1 MAIKKEI
8 EINVK
13 TDKAVKNVDNLNK
26 EIKKTNEE
34 SKKTGE
40 GVKDLA
46 KLSDSATGGMISKF
60 GSLTGT
66 LGKVSVAFR
75 SVGAAIAASGIGLLV
90 IVIAS
95 VISAFKSSEE
105 GQNKFAKLM
114 GQIGVITGNL
124 MDVLASFGELIIGIL
139 SGDSKAIKEA
149 TAFGKK
155 IWDVVGLPIKNIIDI
170 VKTAGAVLGSLFSG
184 DVQGALDNL
193 NKGIGDVKGNF
204 VEAKDAINDVT
215 DAVKNF
221 ASETSKEMKSASE
234 VADMRAKAAKIERG
248 LLVERARLEGN
259 ISELKLKSRDIDNF
273 TAKQR
278 LAFLK
283 EAQKLEDTLLVKE
296 QEAKK
301 LKFEAQK
308 LENTFSKTNIEN
320 LDKEAQA
327 EADLLNIKT
336 RRLDQQKAT
345 LREVNRTNRE
355 ISAQEKAA
363 SEERKKLLDEEQKKK
378 EEVIKKEIEDEKKRN
393 DAIEALRKS
402 YAQKIED
409 LEDTTELQKIE
420 RQQQRALLELETLN
434 ASEEQK
440 LELLQY
446 YSALRLNAQK
456 TENEKADAES
466 KAKTEKEIADA
477 KALADAKLAI
487 QNAVLD
493 SVASGIG
500 VLKQL
505 GEKNKAIQKA
515 ALIAENAVGIA
526 KIIINT
532 KAANAAAVAT
542 SPLTAGQPWVTINT
556 IGGALGVAGS
566 LLATKKALSALGGGG
581 APSGGSELRGGSSG
595 GASAPTPQFNV
606 VGNTGVNQ
614 LAQTLTTQQPIEA
627 FVVASNV
634 TSAQSINRNIVQNA
648 SLG

>member
-8 EINVK
+8 EITVK

-46 KLSDSATGGMISKF
+46 NLSDSATGGMISKF

-114 GQIGVITGNL
+114 GVIGSVVGNV
-124 MDVLASFGELIIGIL
+124 MDVVSDFGELIIGIL
-139 SGDSKAIKEA
+139 SGDSKAIKSA
-149 TAFGKK
+149 TDFGKK
-155 IWDVVGLPIKNIIDI
+155 IFDVVGLPIKNIITIVETLAKTLGKLLSGDFSGAFDELKNGVAEVGGNFKDAKNAIDEGVNSIKKFGEEAKKEAKIAQEIADQRAKADKIERDLI
-170 VKTAGAVLGSLFSG
+170 VKRA
-184 DVQGALDNL
+184 
-193 NKGIGDVKGNF
+193 
-204 VEAKDAINDVT
+204 EADRKIAQLRE
-215 DAVKNF
+215 DAVKKDTFSLKERTQFLKDAQAIEQGITNQEINV
-221 ASETSKEMKSASE
+221 AKLRADAKTKENALSKSTKEDLLEEQNLK
-234 VADMRAKAAKIERG
+234 AKA
-248 LLVERARLEGN
+248 LEL
-259 ISELKLKSRDIDNF
+259 E
-273 TAKQR
+273 TQR
-278 LAFLK
+278 L
-283 EAQKLEDTLLVKE
+283 QSNRRIT
-296 QEAKK
+296 
-301 LKFEAQK
+301 
-308 LENTFSKTNIEN
+308 SSI
-320 LDKEAQA
+320 QA
-327 EADLLNIKT
+327 MTAEETAT
-336 RRLDQQKAT
+336 R
-345 LREVNRTNRE
+345 
-355 ISAQEKAA
+355 KAA
-363 SEERKKLLDEEQKKK
+363 SEERKKILDEEQKKK

-446 YSALRLNAQK
+446 YSNLRVNAQK